1 MFDIGFLELVLLA
14 GLGLIVLGPKRLPEV
29 AAQLGRWVGQARRMS
44 RTLMYQL
51 RQEVNLDDPR
61 PFTARGPSTAGARK
75 TSGSK
80 AKKPASGETA
90 KDAAHAA
97 KETELP
103 SGSAARSGEAGPSE
117 SEAPE
122 AETPQSEA
130 PKPEAPHP
138 EAPQSATS
146 GKARSGDQ

>member
-61 PFTARGPSTAGARK
+61 PFSSRRPAEPTAR
-75 TSGSK
+75 K
-80 AKKPASGETA
+80 ANSMHQEPKREEGETGSRE
-90 KDAAHAA
+90 
-97 KETELP
+97 KETEETGK
-103 SGSAARSGEAGPSE
+103 SEETEKKGRSKPSE
-117 SEAPE
+117 
-122 AETPQSEA
+122 
-130 PKPEAPHP
+130 
-138 EAPQSATS
+138 
-146 GKARSGDQ
+146 

>member
-61 PFTARGPSTAGARK
+61 PFSSNRPAEPAA
-75 TSGSK
+75 TSANTMHHQSSP
-80 AKKPASGETA
+80 AKKESASDDSESPAT
-90 KDAAHAA
+90 KDNGHS
-97 KETELP
+97 K
-103 SGSAARSGEAGPSE
+103 PSE
-117 SEAPE
+117 
-122 AETPQSEA
+122 
-130 PKPEAPHP
+130 
-138 EAPQSATS
+138 
-146 GKARSGDQ
+146 